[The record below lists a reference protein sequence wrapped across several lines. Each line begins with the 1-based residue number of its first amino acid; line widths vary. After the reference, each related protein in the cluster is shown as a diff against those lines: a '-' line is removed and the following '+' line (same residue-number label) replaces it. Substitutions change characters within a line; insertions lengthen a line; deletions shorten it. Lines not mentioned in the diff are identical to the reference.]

1 MDPRRATR
9 AWMGIALVRHPCL
22 VVIVVLKPS
31 RRVAAVREHCD
42 AVCDGAVYGGANP
55 LAPLG
60 DEAIVRDVLLPVL
73 FRADGTVAEGV
84 NVATWRMKVHVLA
97 GAAQVL

>member
-1 MDPRRATR
+1 MRLRRR
-9 AWMGIALVRHPCL
+9 Q
-22 VVIVVLKPS
+22 S
-31 RRVAAVREHCD
+31 
-42 AVCDGAVYGGANP
+42 DGADFVLQP
-55 LAPLG
+55 
-60 DEAIVRDVLLPVL
+60 IVRDLLLPVL